1 MIITFTNNF
10 IVMFKRSTPHGLHHQ
25 ATVLGLHFYDG
36 WVYADHNTFTDFY
49 DDEYKLAGAISFKA
63 MRSIRD
69 HPFKTSAKFS
79 QFLTPTPLPSAVFYY
94 YLSANLANF

>member
-1 MIITFTNNF
+1 MDFTNIAF
-10 IVMFKRSTPHGLHHQ
+10 IIMFNRSTPHGLHYQ

-69 HPFKTSAKFS
+69 LPFIRWRIYAIFDPPPYCR
-79 QFLTPTPLPSAVFYY
+79 QFFA
-94 YLSANLANF
+94 AIRQQI